1 MLAILSVQDSPSLAE
16 ERCPEAT
23 WRDGS
28 RWFTVPPVSPATSEP
43 GLDDLLQQRLDER
56 RARLNRWLNRF
67 RAGGALGWL
76 AFAYLFD
83 WRTPLW
89 MLAVYLGL
97 AGAMLLGARYFQV
110 LGKQPALGVVG
121 IDMPAICVIQFTAI
135 AHTSNTVAVALMPI
149 GIYVTLVMVVAM
161 LGLSRVGVSIATAVA
176 IGCEVILC
184 DKAGIPREDYLHAL
198 VLVMVMGAAA
208 ASFVSRQVLRLVHD
222 VTREQSRRA
231 RLGRYFSPQV
241 ARRIA
246 EQGGAEEGGQHREV
260 TLLFSDIRGFT
271 TMSDRMESP
280 QVVALLN
287 EYLSRMVEV
296 VFRNGG
302 TLDKFIGDGILA
314 YFGAPLDLPGHP
326 QAAVECGLQM
336 LEALE
341 KLNAERRARG
351 EEPLNIGIGV
361 HTGRVVVGDV
371 GPDQRREYT
380 VVGDA
385 VNLASRIEGLT
396 KKVGAAMLV
405 SEVTRERCG
414 EEFEFTAAT
423 PLPVSGKP
431 EPVATF
437 IPKRPAAQ
445 LSAG

>member
-1 MLAILSVQDSPSLAE
+1 LG
-16 ERCPEAT
+16 T
-23 WRDGS
+23 
-28 RWFTVPPVSPATSEP
+28 VSPAPSESA
-43 GLDDLLQQRLDER
+43 LEELLSQRLDER
-56 RARLNRWLNRF
+56 RAEVTEWLNRF
-67 RAGGALGWL
+67 RAAGTLGWL
-76 AFAYLFD
+76 LFAFYFD
-83 WRTPLW
+83 WGTPRHL
-89 MLAVYLGL
+89 LGVYLVL
-97 AGAMLLGARYFQV
+97 ALVLWAAARRFKV
-110 LGKQPALGVVG
+110 LAREPALGVGG
-121 IDMPAICVIQFTAI
+121 IDMPAVFLIQLNAAADSYNAI
-135 AHTSNTVAVALMPI
+135 AAAVMPI
-149 GIYVTLVMVVAM
+149 GIYITLVMMVAM
-161 LGLSRVGVSIATAVA
+161 LGLSRMGVVFATGLAIFFEALLCESVGI
-176 IGCEVILC
+176 
-184 DKAGIPREDYLHAL
+184 RRQDYLQGL
-198 VLVMVMGAAA
+198 VLVMVMGAVA

-241 ARRIA
+241 AQRIA
-246 EQGGAEEGGQHREV
+246 ELGPAEDRGQHREV

-271 TMSDRMESP
+271 TMTDRMESP

-336 LEALE
+336 LQALE
-341 KLNAERRARG
+341 QLNAERRARG

-361 HTGRVVVGDV
+361 HTGRVVVGTI

-380 VVGDA
+380 VIGDA

-396 KKVGAAMLV
+396 KKVGTAMLV
-405 SEVTRERCG
+405 SEVTRARCG
-414 EEFEFTAAT
+414 EDFEFTAAT

-437 IPKRPAAQ
+437 VPSRLP
-445 LSAG
+445 GR

>member
-1 MLAILSVQDSPSLAE
+1 
-16 ERCPEAT
+16 
-23 WRDGS
+23 
-28 RWFTVPPVSPATSEP
+28 VSPAPSESA
-43 GLDDLLQQRLDER
+43 LDELLLQRLDER
-56 RARLNRWLNRF
+56 RASVTEWLNRF
-67 RAGGALGWL
+67 RTAGTLGWL
-76 AFAYLFD
+76 VFASIFE
-83 WRTPLW
+83 WSTPRA
-89 MLAVYLGL
+89 MLAVYLVMAL
-97 AGAMLLGARYFQV
+97 LLWAGARRFRVLARE
-110 LGKQPALGVVG
+110 PALGVVG
-121 IDMPAICVIQFTAI
+121 IDMPAVFLIQLNAAANTPNAI
-135 AHTSNTVAVALMPI
+135 AAAIMPSA
-149 GIYVTLVMVVAM
+149 IYVILVMMVAM
-161 LGLSRVGVSIATAVA
+161 LGLSRGGVVVATGLA
-176 IGCEVILC
+176 IGFEALLCESV
-184 DKAGIPREDYLHAL
+184 GIAWQDYLTAL

-208 ASFVSRQVLRLVHD
+208 ASFVSRQILRLVHD
-222 VTREQSRRA
+222 VTREQSQRA

-246 EQGGAEEGGQHREV
+246 ELGAAADEGQHREV

-314 YFGAPLDLPGHP
+314 YFGAPLELPGHP

-336 LEALE
+336 LQALE
-341 KLNAERRARG
+341 QLNADRKARG
-351 EEPLNIGIGV
+351 EEPLNIGIGI
-361 HTGRVVVGDV
+361 HTGRVVVGTI

-380 VVGDA
+380 VIGDA

-396 KKVGAAMLV
+396 KKVGTSILV
-405 SEVTRERCG
+405 SEVTRARCG
-414 EEFEFTAAT
+414 EEFQFTAAT

-437 IPKRPAAQ
+437 IPSRQPVR
-445 LSAG
+445 

>member
-1 MLAILSVQDSPSLAE
+1 MH
-16 ERCPEAT
+16 
-23 WRDGS
+23 
-28 RWFTVPPVSPATSEP
+28 TVSSEP
-43 GLDDLLQQRLDER
+43 GLDELLRQRLDER
-56 RARLNRWLNRF
+56 RARMSEWINRF

-83 WRTPLW
+83 WKTPLW
-89 MLAVYLGL
+89 MLGIYLALAVALW
-97 AGAMLLGARYFQV
+97 AGARRITT
-110 LGKQPALGVVG
+110 LGKQPSLGVVG
-121 IDMPAICVIQFTAI
+121 IDMPAICLIQYAALEYTP
-135 AHTSNTVAVALMPI
+135 NREAVAMMPI

-161 LGLSRVGVSIATAVA
+161 LGMSWRGVVVATGVA
-176 IGCEVILC
+176 IACEAVLC
-184 DKAGIPREDYLHAL
+184 EQAGIPRDAYPQSL
-198 VLVMVMGAAA
+198 VLVLAMAAFAAA
-208 ASFVSRQVLRLVHD
+208 FVSRQVLGLVHD
-222 VTREQSRRA
+222 VTREQTRRA

-246 EQGGAEEGGQHREV
+246 ELGPGGDSGQYREV

-271 TMSDRMESP
+271 TMADQMESP

-314 YFGAPLDLPGHP
+314 YFGAPLELSGHP

-341 KLNAERRARG
+341 ALNAERRSRG
-351 EEPLNIGIGV
+351 EEPLKIGIGI

-380 VVGDA
+380 VIGDA

-396 KKVGAAMLV
+396 KKVGVSMLV
-405 SEVTRERCG
+405 SEVTQARCG
-414 EEFEFTAAT
+414 ADFEFTAAT
-423 PLPVSGKP
+423 PLPVAGKP

-437 IPKRPAAQ
+437 VPQRPASLGRLPGEGRTPGLA
-445 LSAG
+445 

>member
-1 MLAILSVQDSPSLAE
+1 MGLVL
-16 ERCPEAT
+16 
-23 WRDGS
+23 
-28 RWFTVPPVSPATSEP
+28 PVTSEP

-56 RARLNRWLNRF
+56 RTRLNRWLNRF

-76 AFAYLFD
+76 AFAFYFQ
-83 WRTPLW
+83 WNTPLW
-89 MLAVYLGL
+89 MLGTYLALAVAILV
-97 AGAMLLGARYFQV
+97 GARYIPA

-121 IDMPAICVIQFTAI
+121 IDMPAICLIQYLALEN
-135 AHTSNTVAVALMPI
+135 TSNNVAVALLPVGM
-149 GIYVTLVMVVAM
+149 YVTLVMVVAM
-161 LGLSRVGVSIATAVA
+161 LGLSRVGVGIATAVA
-176 IGCEVILC
+176 IGCEIILG
-184 DKAGIPREDYLHAL
+184 DKAGIPREDYVHAL
-198 VLVMVMGAAA
+198 GLVMVLGAAA
-208 ASFVSRQVLRLVHD
+208 AFFVSRQVLSLVHD

-246 EQGGAEEGGQHREV
+246 EQGGAEDVGQHREV

-314 YFGAPLDLPGHP
+314 YFGAPLELHGHP

-341 KLNAERRARG
+341 KLNAERQARG
-351 EEPLNIGIGV
+351 EEPLKIGIGV

-405 SEVTRERCG
+405 SGVTRERCG
-414 EEFEFTAAT
+414 QDFEFTAAT

-437 IPKRPAAQ
+437 IPKRPTAQ
-445 LSAG
+445 LAAG

>member
-1 MLAILSVQDSPSLAE
+1 ME
-16 ERCPEAT
+16 
-23 WRDGS
+23 WR
-28 RWFTVPPVSPATSEP
+28 WTTVVPVLPVTSEP

-56 RARLNRWLNRF
+56 RARLNEWLNRF

-76 AFAYLFD
+76 AFAYFFD
-83 WRTPLW
+83 WQTPLW
-89 MLAVYLGL
+89 MLGGYLAL
-97 AGAMLLGARYFQV
+97 AAAIWAGARYIPA

-121 IDMPAICVIQFTAI
+121 IDMPAICLIQASAL
-135 AHTSNTVAVALMPI
+135 AHTSNPVEVALIPI

-161 LGLSRVGVSIATAVA
+161 LGLSRWGVAIATAVA
-176 IGCEVILC
+176 IGCEVVLC
-184 DKAGIPREDYLHAL
+184 EKASLPRDAYAHAL
-198 VLVMVMGAAA
+198 VLVLVMGAVAA
-208 ASFVSRQVLRLVHD
+208 TFVSGQVLGLVHD

-246 EQGGAEEGGQHREV
+246 ELGAAEDEGQYREV

-314 YFGAPLDLPGHP
+314 YFGAPLELPGHP

-336 LEALE
+336 LQALE
-341 KLNAERRARG
+341 ELNAERKARG
-351 EEPLNIGIGV
+351 EEPLNIGIGI

-380 VVGDA
+380 VIGDA

-396 KKVGAAMLV
+396 KKVGTSMLV
-405 SEVTRERCG
+405 SEVTRARCG
-414 EEFEFTAAT
+414 GDFEFTAAT
-423 PLPVSGKP
+423 PLPVAGKP
-431 EPVATF
+431 EPVSTF
-437 IPKRPAAQ
+437 IPSRASLQRAA
-445 LSAG
+445 G

>member
-1 MLAILSVQDSPSLAE
+1 
-16 ERCPEAT
+16 
-23 WRDGS
+23 
-28 RWFTVPPVSPATSEP
+28 
-43 GLDDLLQQRLDER
+43 
-56 RARLNRWLNRF
+56 
-67 RAGGALGWL
+67 
-76 AFAYLFD
+76 
-83 WRTPLW
+83 
-89 MLAVYLGL
+89 
-97 AGAMLLGARYFQV
+97 
-110 LGKQPALGVVG
+110 
-121 IDMPAICVIQFTAI
+121 
-135 AHTSNTVAVALMPI
+135 
-149 GIYVTLVMVVAM
+149 
-161 LGLSRVGVSIATAVA
+161 
-176 IGCEVILC
+176 
-184 DKAGIPREDYLHAL
+184 
-198 VLVMVMGAAA
+198 
-208 ASFVSRQVLRLVHD
+208 
-222 VTREQSRRA
+222 
-231 RLGRYFSPQV
+231 
-241 ARRIA
+241 
-246 EQGGAEEGGQHREV
+246 V

-336 LEALE
+336 LQALE
-341 KLNAERRARG
+341 QLNAERRARG

-396 KKVGAAMLV
+396 KKVGTSMLV
-405 SEVTRERCG
+405 SEVTRARCG
-414 EEFEFTAAT
+414 EDFAFTAAS
-423 PLPVSGKP
+423 PLPVAGKP

-437 IPKRPAAQ
+437 IPRRSPAQMA
-445 LSAG
+445 AG